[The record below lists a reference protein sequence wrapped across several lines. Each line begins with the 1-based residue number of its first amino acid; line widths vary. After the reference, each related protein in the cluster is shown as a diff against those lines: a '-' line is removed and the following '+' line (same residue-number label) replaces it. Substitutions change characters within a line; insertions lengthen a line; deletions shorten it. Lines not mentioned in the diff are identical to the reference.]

1 MSEKVTTLPKQAV
14 SIETIVI
21 VGIFTA
27 LSAVISALPIGI
39 KILGVPAT
47 LQTFAMAFL
56 GFALG
61 PVLGTASC
69 GIYILMGLIGLPV
82 YNGYT
87 SGPGVLFGITGGFLF
102 GFLFLSFLSGVG
114 MKFTKKDYY
123 FNDVLKKQVLFTH
136 EKTPSELSSQGIGW
150 YADLAGWHLTPKNS
164 EGYGHFLLVPKKTI
178 KTGSIQLYANYAH
191 ALAGGI
197 GISIK
202 GVSVSFTGSHDKQA
216 TSKTINLQRGTV

>member
-87 SGPGVLFGITGGFLF
+87 SGPGVLFGITG
-102 GFLFLSFLSGVG
+102 
-114 MKFTKKDYY
+114 
-123 FNDVLKKQVLFTH
+123 
-136 EKTPSELSSQGIGW
+136 
-150 YADLAGWHLTPKNS
+150 
-164 EGYGHFLLVPKKTI
+164 
-178 KTGSIQLYANYAH
+178 
-191 ALAGGI
+191 
-197 GISIK
+197 
-202 GVSVSFTGSHDKQA
+202 
-216 TSKTINLQRGTV
+216 

>member
-102 GFLFLSFLSGVG
+102 GFLFLSFLSGGGSLIGLVICHLLG
-114 MKFTKKDYY
+114 SAQFS
-123 FNDVLKKQVLFTH
+123 VLCH
-136 EKTPSELSSQGIGW
+136 KTFSES
-150 YADLAGWHLTPKNS
+150 
-164 EGYGHFLLVPKKTI
+164 FLLVSLPYIPKDI
-178 KTGSIQLYANYAH
+178 
-191 ALAGGI
+191 
-197 GISIK
+197 
-202 GVSVSFTGSHDKQA
+202 VSVILAYVIAASVRTA
-216 TSKTINLQRGTV
+216 LSKAKLLPESIR

>member
-14 SIETIVI
+14 SIETIVL

-69 GIYILMGLIGLPV
+69 GVYILMGLIGLPV

-87 SGPGVLFGITGGFLF
+87 SGPGVLFGVTGGFLF
-102 GFLFLSFLSGVG
+102 GFLFLSFLSGIG

-123 FNDVLKKQVLFTH
+123 PVLKNIIVIVFSLIGLLICHLLGSAQFSVLCH
-136 EKTPSELSSQGIGW
+136 KTFSES
-150 YADLAGWHLTPKNS
+150 
-164 EGYGHFLLVPKKTI
+164 FLLVSLPYIPKDI
-178 KTGSIQLYANYAH
+178 ISVI
-191 ALAGGI
+191 LAYVI
-197 GISIK
+197 A
-202 GVSVSFTGSHDKQA
+202 VSVRTA
-216 TSKTINLQRGTV
+216 LSKAKLLPESIR